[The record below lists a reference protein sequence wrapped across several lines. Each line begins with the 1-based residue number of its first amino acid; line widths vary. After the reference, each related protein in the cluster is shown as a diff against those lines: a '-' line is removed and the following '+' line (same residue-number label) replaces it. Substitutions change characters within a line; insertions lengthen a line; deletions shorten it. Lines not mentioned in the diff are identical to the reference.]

1 MFHPL
6 ARRIVRPRTARAVAA
21 IALSSAAFISAP
33 SFAQQHSEIVLISPS
48 EIAALD
54 NAFST
59 GQPALPDTLS
69 LTAIQPI
76 FDDQAV
82 SALTEPDQGEAL
94 PSLDEYGPP
103 DSRLSLAEQQQR
115 PTRPYASFGA
125 DVAAI
130 KWEFAAVAAY
140 YTAINAPKLFMN
152 PQAPRFHREGWFGE
166 STHNLGV
173 DKLAHAYSAYV
184 ISELLYARLKRN
196 TGDAP
201 GIQYTAAA
209 LASGVM
215 LWTEAFDSIE
225 PDGGWSWEDVAMNTA
240 GAAFSVVRNSVP
252 GLDEKLDY
260 RLMIE
265 PNSDIYTTRG
275 KEHFQQQRYF
285 FALKL
290 SGFDAFDRSPLR
302 FLEVHAG
309 YHGDDFLNSDREAG
323 VIPKRHLFVGLG
335 INLRELLFK
344 NSRSRVGRAAGEIL
358 DYFQLPYTAVHQHI
372 TD

>member
-1 MFHPL
+1 MFYPL
-6 ARRIVRPRTARAVAA
+6 ARRVVRPRIARTVAA
-21 IALSSAAFISAP
+21 IALSSVAFISVP
-33 SFAQQHSEIVLISPS
+33 SFAQQRQDMLLISPT
-48 EIAALD
+48 EIAAID
-54 NAFST
+54 AAFAT
-59 GQPALPDTLS
+59 GGPAHTNTLS
-69 LTAIQPI
+69 PAAIEPF
-76 FDDQAV
+76 FDGHAV
-82 SALTEPDQGEAL
+82 SAFAAPEEAEVI
-94 PSLDEYGPP
+94 PSLDGYGPQ
-103 DSRLSLAEQQQR
+103 DAGYSITQEQQR

-130 KWEFAAVAAY
+130 KWEFAAVVAY
-140 YTAINAPKLFMN
+140 YTAINAPKLFMD
-152 PQAPRFHREGWFGE
+152 PQLPRFHHEGWFGE

-184 ISELLYARLKRN
+184 ISDLLYARLKRN

-225 PDGGWSWEDVAMNTA
+225 PDGGWSWEDVTMNTA
-240 GAAFSVVRNSVP
+240 GAAFSVLRNSVP

-265 PNSDIYTTRG
+265 PNHDIYTTRG
-275 KEHFQQQRYF
+275 KEHFQQQRYL

-309 YHGDDFLNSDREAG
+309 YHGDDFLLEDRAAG
-323 VIPKRHLFVGLG
+323 VEPKRHLFVGLG

-358 DYFQLPYTAVHQHI
+358 DYFQLPYTAVHSHI

>member
-1 MFHPL
+1 MFYPL
-6 ARRIVRPRTARAVAA
+6 ACRAARPRIVQIAA
-21 IALSSAAFISAP
+21 GIVMGSTILIGTP
-33 SFAQQHSEIVLISPS
+33 SFAQQKPEMVALSLS

-54 NAFST
+54 S
-59 GQPALPDTLS
+59 ALSGVDPGGATTPS
-69 LTAIQPI
+69 FGAIQP
-76 FDDQAV
+76 FSDAAPVPATADLLPLQDPYASEEAGSSAV
-82 SALTEPDQGEAL
+82 EG
-94 PSLDEYGPP
+94 
-103 DSRLSLAEQQQR
+103 QQR
-115 PTRPYASFGA
+115 PRRPYASFGA

-140 YTAINAPKLFMN
+140 YTAINAPKFFMN
-152 PQAPRFHREGWFGE
+152 PRAPRFKREGWFGRN
-166 STHNLGV
+166 TTTVGV

-209 LASGVM
+209 LASGIM
-215 LWTEAFDSIE
+215 LYTEAFDSIE
-225 PDGGWSWEDVAMNTA
+225 PDGGWSWEDVTMNTA
-240 GAAFSVVRNSVP
+240 GAAFSVLRNSVP

-265 PNSDIYTTRG
+265 PNENIFNSKG
-275 KEHFQQQRYF
+275 KKHFQQQRYL

-302 FLEVHAG
+302 FLELHAG
-309 YHGDDFLNSDREAG
+309 YHGDDFLNEDRDAG
-323 VIPKRHLFVGLG
+323 IRPKRHLFLG
-335 INLRELLFK
+335 MAVNLRELLFK
-344 NSRSRVGRAAGEIL
+344 NSRSRVGRAAGEVL
-358 DYFQLPYTAVHQHI
+358 DYFQPPYTAVHQHI